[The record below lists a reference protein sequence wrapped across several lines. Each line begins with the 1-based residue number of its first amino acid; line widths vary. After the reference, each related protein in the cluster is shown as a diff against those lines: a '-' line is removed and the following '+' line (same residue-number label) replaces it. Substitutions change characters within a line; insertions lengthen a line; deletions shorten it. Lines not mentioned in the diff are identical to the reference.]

1 MAKYKVP
8 KIKTG
13 KAMKKGSQ
21 LEIGRLLLNN
31 KPLNVNLSSAITEVT
46 LSQTIEGASTLTL
59 NLNDYKRNLV
69 NSDFSRTATRLKLD
83 GINYRL
89 THIDKSGD
97 GLTLTFEEEAV
108 YVLRGMVNVGNK
120 SLKRKRKDVTRA
132 QFIRLLAREPAL
144 PRGVRLGDDP
154 RDRPSRYVIPFRA
167 PEVNERQPVK
177 R

>member
-1 MAKYKVP
+1 
-8 KIKTG
+8 
-13 KAMKKGSQ
+13 MKKGSQ

-83 GINYRL
+83 DLTYRL
-89 THIDKSGD
+89 TNIDKSGD

-108 YVLRGMVNVGNK
+108 YVLRHGQRRQQVAQAQAQGRDAGRV
-120 SLKRKRKDVTRA
+120 RA
-132 QFIRLLAREPAL
+132 PARARTGSPEAEGKKL
-144 PRGVRLGDDP
+144 PRG
-154 RDRPSRYVIPFRA
+154 RA
-167 PEVNERQPVK
+167 SW
-177 R
+177 